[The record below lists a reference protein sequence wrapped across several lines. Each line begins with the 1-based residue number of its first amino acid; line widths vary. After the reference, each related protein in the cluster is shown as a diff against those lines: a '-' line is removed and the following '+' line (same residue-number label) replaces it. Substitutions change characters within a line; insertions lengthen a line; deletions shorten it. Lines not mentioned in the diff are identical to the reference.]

1 MRNKESP
8 LISAPKTQ
16 LNLIAFF
23 SYFYLFEKLLRVSRG
38 RRRKYLVG
46 CLEEHTIT
54 YTQTTRKI
62 IYICLQSSEILYW
75 KRTSI
80 S

>member
-38 RRRKYLVG
+38 R
-46 CLEEHTIT
+46 E
-54 YTQTTRKI
+54 KI
-62 IYICLQSSEILYW
+62 ILSGMFGRAHHYLHSNDKKNHLYLSSKLRDIILE
-75 KRTSI
+75 THI
-80 S
+80 N